1 MVGLTNFLR
10 GKMIPTNEL
19 ENLLT
24 AKPIDGGDDAGRAV
38 ADRGSADT
46 VIEMPFLSNWPTQH
60 MTATWGN

>member
-10 GKMIPTNEL
+10 GKMTPTTEL

-24 AKPIDGGDDAGRAV
+24 AKLIDGGDDAGRAA
-38 ADRGSADT
+38 ADRESANAA
-46 VIEMPFLSNWPTQH
+46 IEMPFLSNWPTQH